1 MSEERRGGL
10 GAEPEPEPECEPEPE
25 REAVAHAVE
34 TEVDASGAVDSAGE
48 AATEAATQAD
58 GAQEDALEAA
68 VADAALMK
76 DAALRAQAEVENVRR
91 RATRDVEAAH
101 KFALEKFASALLPV
115 ADGLQKSVEAVT
127 AHEGDDEGL
136 AAVKEGIQLS
146 ERMFNDT
153 LEKFG
158 VEGID
163 PLGEPF
169 DPERHEAMSMIEA
182 PGAEANSVV
191 NVLQKGFALNGRLLR
206 AAMVIVAK

>member
-1 MSEERRGGL
+1 MSEEQRGGA
-10 GAEPEPEPECEPEPE
+10 GAEAEREPE
-25 REAVAHAVE
+25 REPEAVADAVE
-34 TEVDASGAVDSAGE
+34 TEADASAAVDSAGE
-48 AATEAATQAD
+48 PATEAAAEAE
-58 GAQEDALEAA
+58 GAQEDALAAA

-146 ERMFNDT
+146 ERMFMDT

-182 PGAEANSVV
+182 PAAEANSVV

>member
-1 MSEERRGGL
+1 MSEEQRGGA
-10 GAEPEPEPECEPEPE
+10 GAEAEPE
-25 REAVAHAVE
+25 REPEAVADAVE
-34 TEVDASGAVDSAGE
+34 TEANASAAVDSAGE
-48 AATEAATQAD
+48 AATEAAAEAE
-58 GAQEDALEAA
+58 GAQEEALAAA

-146 ERMFNDT
+146 ERMFMDT

-182 PGAEANSVV
+182 PAAEANSVV

>member
-1 MSEERRGGL
+1 MSEEHRDGGN
-10 GAEPEPEPECEPEPE
+10 AEHEPEVAED
-25 REAVAHAVE
+25 AV
-34 TEVDASGAVDSAGE
+34 TGE
-48 AATEAATQAD
+48 AAADAAD
-58 GAQEDALEAA
+58 GETDTDAAPDDALAAA
-68 VADAALMK
+68 VAEAAAMK
-76 DAALRAQAEVENVRR
+76 DAALRAQAEVENIRR

-115 ADGLQKSVEAVT
+115 ADSLQKSVEAVT

-136 AAVKEGIQLS
+136 GAVKEGIQLS
-146 ERMFNDT
+146 ERMFMDT

-158 VEGID
+158 LEGID

-182 PGAEANSVV
+182 PGAEPNSVV

-206 AAMVIVAK
+206 AAMVIVAKGN

>member
-1 MSEERRGGL
+1 MSEEHRDSGS
-10 GAEPEPEPECEPEPE
+10 AE
-25 REAVAHAVE
+25 RESGVAEDAMKAEADAVATDE
-34 TEVDASGAVDSAGE
+34 TTAE
-48 AATEAATQAD
+48 AAADVHAQAEATS
-58 GAQEDALEAA
+58 EDALAAA
-68 VADAALMK
+68 VAEAASMK
-76 DAALRAQAEVENVRR
+76 DAALRAQAEVENIRR

-115 ADGLQKSVEAVT
+115 ADGLQKSVEAVG

-146 ERMFNDT
+146 ERMFMDT

-158 VEGID
+158 VEGVD

-182 PGAEANSVV
+182 PGAEPNSVV
-191 NVLQKGFALNGRLLR
+191 NVLQKGFVLNGRLLR
-206 AAMVIVAK
+206 AAMVIVAKAS

>member
-1 MSEERRGGL
+1 MSEEQRGGA
-10 GAEPEPEPECEPEPE
+10 GAEAERGPE
-25 REAVAHAVE
+25 REPEAVADAVE
-34 TEVDASGAVDSAGE
+34 TEADASAAVDSAGE
-48 AATEAATQAD
+48 AATEAAAEAAAEE
-58 GAQEDALEAA
+58 GAQEDALAAA

-146 ERMFNDT
+146 ERMFMDT

-182 PGAEANSVV
+182 PAAEANSVV